1 MKLPFNWGGEEALRE
16 DQELS
21 LRQELKC
28 LINIQVEMS
37 EEAAESSLSKTYKPE
52 GLRWKPSA

>member
-1 MKLPFNWGGEEALRE
+1 MPFNWGGEEALRE

-28 LINIQVEMS
+28 LINIQVEML

-52 GLRWKPSA
+52 G